1 MDVSNPKPGLSND
14 QNSDLSIDADQVIDN
29 PLLTPAKD
37 QRTDGR
43 IGAMKISTKSK
54 PTSVNVSID
63 DWNEFMKQNRE
74 ILKLLNRKR
83 KRSVSESDDENAS
96 TRKTMRE
103 NVSSKSVHPANVLAV
118 ESDDEDAFDYD
129 QELDDLADD
138 DIPADEVFHD
148 DLENL
153 SQEYDQSEGY
163 GPKVADRIA
172 SMTKKMATAM
182 PEDTL
187 KRIEETY
194 KLPSNCNFI
203 SVPKVNTELW
213 SALYRPAKT
222 TDLKMQ
228 KVQRNLTKIAAVEI
242 AQVEASLGD
251 RVALKR
257 AVDGLGLILRTIRE
271 ISQDRRVSVTS
282 CLDAKYKRLNSKDI
296 PITEWLFGDDFQN
309 DVKKIDTSSKL
320 GKGFG
325 KSNKGRK
332 FFPNKSEES
341 KNGQRK
347 PDYRARLQQFAYKGR
362 GRGRMQGKA
371 AQNQPQN
378 QNSTMKA

>member
-1 MDVSNPKPGLSND
+1 MDGSDPKPGKSND
-14 QNSDLSIDADQVIDN
+14 QNSDLSIDANQVN
-29 PLLTPAKD
+29 GSPLLTPAKD
-37 QRTDGR
+37 QKADGR

-54 PTSVNVSID
+54 PKSVNVSID

-74 ILKLLNRKR
+74 ILSLLNRKR

-103 NVSSKSVHPANVLAV
+103 KVSSKLVHPANVLAV

-213 SALYRPAKT
+213 SALYRPAKI

-228 KVQRNLTKIAAVEI
+228 KVQQIFRPCLERI
-242 AQVEASLGD
+242 
-251 RVALKR
+251 KR
-257 AVDGLGLILRTIRE
+257 I
-271 ISQDRRVSVTS
+271 
-282 CLDAKYKRLNSKDI
+282 
-296 PITEWLFGDDFQN
+296 
-309 DVKKIDTSSKL
+309 
-320 GKGFG
+320 
-325 KSNKGRK
+325 
-332 FFPNKSEES
+332 
-341 KNGQRK
+341 
-347 PDYRARLQQFAYKGR
+347 
-362 GRGRMQGKA
+362 
-371 AQNQPQN
+371 
-378 QNSTMKA
+378 